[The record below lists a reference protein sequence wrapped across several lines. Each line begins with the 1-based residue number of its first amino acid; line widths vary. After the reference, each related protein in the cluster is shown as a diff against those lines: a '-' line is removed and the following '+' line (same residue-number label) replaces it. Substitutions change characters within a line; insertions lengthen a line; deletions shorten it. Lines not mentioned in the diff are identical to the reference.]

1 LPANG
6 VIVKFEAH
14 ENRTAFRR
22 SKQRSAAMKLWKHIA
37 FRVVS
42 ACALWMVLPLALFD
56 FTQTAVPRNEEF
68 FGTQSV
74 AIGPLPRPW
83 FARFIAVDFDFP
95 GGYGYDADGWA
106 FVVWKPLCLWYV
118 KRNGYAPPAEWR

>member
-1 LPANG
+1 
-6 VIVKFEAH
+6 
-14 ENRTAFRR
+14 
-22 SKQRSAAMKLWKHIA
+22 MKLWKHLA

-42 ACALWMVLPLALFD
+42 ACALYMVLPLALFD

-83 FARFIAVDFDFP
+83 FARFIAADFDFP
-95 GGYGYDADGWA
+95 GGHGYDADGWA